1 MKVTLTVIRCLLSAI
16 LLISMTSGRE
26 SAAGQAERAPTTLR
40 DLLHA
45 NNVNDLRLYPQDLLD
60 APITDEKRTL
70 RFVHLGFHINPSAER
85 LLILSSDLRFQKELY
100 GWVVATLPDESIVF
114 HHSQIHFA
122 PTHWLEL
129 SVFNPTTLKAKQV
142 YPPKPNQPVRRSFIE
157 RVSRAYQERGDEWF
171 MRHNHHMDPELFDS
185 LLVGDVMVNATAKT
199 MAFTVRYGDPN
210 NGNDPLSFTEFIRVT
225 CGPIDQLALIQCREA
240 AQASKK

>member
-1 MKVTLTVIRCLLSAI
+1 MTVGRLSFVIRCLLSAI
-16 LLISMTSGRE
+16 FLTSITSGLE
-26 SAAGQAERAPTTLR
+26 SAAGQAQPAAITLR

-45 NNVNDLRLYPQDLLD
+45 NNVNDLRQYPQDLLD

-85 LLILSSDLRFQKELY
+85 LLVLSRDLKFQKELY

-129 SVFNPTTLKAKQV
+129 SVFNPTTSKTKQV
-142 YPPKPNQPVRRSFIE
+142 YPPSQISRSAGTLSSASIGSI
-157 RVSRAYQERGDEWF
+157 RSAARSGSCDTTITWIL
-171 MRHNHHMDPELFDS
+171 NCSTLCWW
-185 LLVGDVMVNATAKT
+185 AT
-199 MAFTVRYGDPN
+199 
-210 NGNDPLSFTEFIRVT
+210 
-225 CGPIDQLALIQCREA
+225 QW
-240 AQASKK
+240 